1 MDSTNIL
8 PIGIII
14 IGVIALIGFF
24 KTKTTGF
31 GKYSTCAL
39 VLLVSLIFSS
49 LLHAGGI
56 LDSQFYTN
64 ALMAI
69 IGFAGGLVVSKE

>member
-1 MDSTNIL
+1 MDSTNTL
-8 PIGIII
+8 LIGIFIL
-14 IGVIALIGFF
+14 GAIALIGFF
-24 KTKTTGF
+24 WTKTNGF

-39 VLLVSLIFSS
+39 VLLVALILSA
-49 LLHAGGI
+49 LLFAGGQ
-56 LDSQFYTN
+56 LDSQLFTN